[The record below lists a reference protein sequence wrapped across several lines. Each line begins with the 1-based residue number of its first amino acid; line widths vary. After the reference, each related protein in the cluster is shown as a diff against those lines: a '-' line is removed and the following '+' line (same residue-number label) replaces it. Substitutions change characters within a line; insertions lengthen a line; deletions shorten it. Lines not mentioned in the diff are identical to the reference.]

1 MKSLLTIGSLLLV
14 LCSGAQNL
22 VQNASFEDMQYCPSN
37 FNQRTLRILRSWT
50 QPTAATPDY
59 FNACSDKAGVP
70 NNVFGSEPA
79 VEGKG
84 YAGIVTYTST
94 KRNYREY
101 LQTKLTR
108 KLNAGEMICVE
119 YWLSAADKALY
130 VTDGFGAYFSQ
141 SEVKRNDQKRIE
153 VIPQVANPRL
163 HILDEKDTW
172 VKISDTFIAQGGEQ
186 YLTLGNFGPD
196 NLLNIL
202 KRTERDGADGTSNWG
217 YVYVDDIVVKQVNK
231 REECS
236 CVNDLIK
243 EEVHDPPLEL
253 QEYRELSLNTLRFDF
268 DDSTLTELAQEK
280 LKETAKVLRKQ
291 KYTYVEIIGHTDIV
305 GREGYNLELSKN
317 RAKAVIDYLVD
328 KGIDPN
334 RLTINYYGSE
344 QPMADNSTA
353 EGRAENRRVE
363 FLVLERK
370 FVLAEE

>member
-1 MKSLLTIGSLLLV
+1 MKVLFTSVLILVSLLSAG
-14 LCSGAQNL
+14 QNL
-22 VQNASFEDMQYCPSN
+22 IQNAGFEENTYCPTN
-37 FNQRTLRILRSWT
+37 FNQRTLRILKSWT
-50 QPTAATPDY
+50 QPTTATPDY
-59 FNACSDKAGVP
+59 FNACSKKAGVP
-70 NNVFGSEPA
+70 ENVFGSEPA
-79 VEGKG
+79 VEGDG

-108 KLNAGEMICVE
+108 KLQAGEMICVE

-153 VIPQVANPRL
+153 VLPQVANPRL

-172 VKISDTFIAQGGEQ
+172 VKISDTFIAQGGEE

-202 KRTERDGADGTSNWG
+202 KRTERDGAEGTSNWG
-217 YVYVDDIVVKQVNK
+217 YVYVDAVVVKKVNL

-243 EEVHDPPLEL
+243 EEVVDPPLEL
-253 QEYRELSLNTLRFDF
+253 IEAREISLNKLNFDF
-268 DDSTLTELAQEK
+268 DDSK
-280 LKETAKVLRKQ
+280 LSKAAIDILEETTRVLRKQ
-291 KYTYVEIIGHTDIV
+291 KYSFVEIIGHTDIV

-317 RAKAVIDYLVD
+317 RAQAVIDYLVD
-328 KGIDPN
+328 KGVDPN
-334 RLTINYYGSE
+334 RLTINFFGSE
-344 QPMADNSTA
+344 KPAADNTTT

-370 FVLAEE
+370 FVLAQD